1 MSKKIYIDYANEN
14 YYTSKEEIE
23 AIFEEEEGYS
33 SFNSFLNYLYNIED
47 VFYFDEEDKKRIE
60 EGYKNVLEEEL
71 KDWADA
77 RFTIV
82 DIDIEFKESK

>member
-33 SFNSFLNYLYNIED
+33 SFDSFLDYYYHIEE
-47 VFYFDEEDKKRIE
+47 VFYFNEEDKKRIE
-60 EGYKNVLEEEL
+60 EEYKNALDEEL
-71 KDWADA
+71 EDWVNA